1 MNVVPLTDNLKPPAK
16 PSQNGRASKT
26 DWIVFWGIRPSR
38 SVPSGRSGL
47 TGYHI
52 LSSKCPIFGL
62 AEYSELYAKQK
73 RHYIFRV
80 HKEMDLYKQQLNKL
94 QEDYNQLTTTGWV
107 CMTIKDPVKRPEECK
122 KLDTIPCL
130 INPYDDPLKLRWQ
143 NIRQLGSHPESKC
156 KRDDDVDPTTQ
167 QTMSE
172 YIEAMEESLEPTSLK
187 YYIYGLNYIRFNM
200 MKVVCD
206 YLDTQNVHAF
216 FIGSKHFD
224 SDIDV
229 TATLREYQMGEAVP
243 NVDAQVA
250 QAIDTIFGTKL
261 VTSFQDKTVGLIKE
275 ISDML
280 DVNVYIANFTVSKTT
295 CDAPTG
301 QANAF
306 TGHILVCDDASDEV
320 TKLFPYYRLRDIFIH
335 LDVSLHTQFAI
346 LEKLAND
353 PRPYEALLKTYFD
366 MICNHAD
373 HCIEAN
379 KILFSIMN
387 KTTGQYFT
395 RAAFKLVVLK
405 MEYVREEQRL
415 AEERP
420 TRNKG
425 LLKNVSI
432 EKLHELRQRHEFAQP
447 QALSFSQKSAML
459 VSSKST
465 LSSSSPS
472 SSDMLSDLRST
483 SSQSSYTHSTNSP
496 RFSPRLKGHELA
508 AIEDYNSLKKTLT
521 PIDYSDAAW
530 DNLGMLF
537 HVLETSYCIEPN
549 WLSKVAKYMARI
561 IEWIEKKEVTE
572 DQQNTFLKVLN
583 DMRLDPT
590 ETQEKS
596 FQTDFSK
603 NLPITST
610 LDEELVQWLMNRFN
624 KEIQEN
630 LHIRKANVFMVCW
643 RFVNRYFPITLFDKA
658 KHGAGKVRLASA
670 LRRTFKV
677 PKALKGSE
685 ALRYVVGKVS
695 KHDVARLLKEHG
707 IAYKKNDTKEML
719 VRHLN
724 ARLLQK

>member
-1 MNVVPLTDNLKPPAK
+1 
-16 PSQNGRASKT
+16 
-26 DWIVFWGIRPSR
+26 
-38 SVPSGRSGL
+38 
-47 TGYHI
+47 
-52 LSSKCPIFGL
+52 
-62 AEYSELYAKQK
+62 
-73 RHYIFRV
+73 
-80 HKEMDLYKQQLNKL
+80 MDLYERQLKKL
-94 QEDYNQLTTTGWV
+94 QKDYKQLTTTGGWI
-107 CMTIKDPVKRPEECK
+107 CMTEKDPVKRPHECK
-122 KLDTIPCL
+122 KVNMCL
-130 INPYDDPLKLRWQ
+130 INPYDDPLKLKWQ

-156 KRDDDVDPTTQ
+156 KRDDDVDPTTTQ
-167 QTMSE
+167 QTMSD

-261 VTSFQDKTVGLIKE
+261 VTSFRGKTVGLIKE

-306 TGHILVCDDASDEV
+306 TGHILVCDDAFDEV
-320 TKLFPYYRLRDIFIH
+320 TQLFPYYRLKDIFIH
-335 LDVSLHTQFAI
+335 LDGSLHTQFAV
-346 LEKLAND
+346 LEELEND
-353 PRPYEALLKTYFD
+353 QTPYEELLKTYFA
-366 MICNHAD
+366 MICKQDAKD
-373 HCIEAN
+373 RCIEAN

-447 QALSFSQKSAML
+447 QELSPAQKSAML
-459 VSSKST
+459 VSSLKQKST
-465 LSSSSPS
+465 LSFSSPS
-472 SSDMLSDLRST
+472 SSDMLSELRST
-483 SSQSSYTHSTNSP
+483 NSQSSSTQSTNSP

-508 AIEDYNSLKKTLT
+508 AIEDYNMLKETLT
-521 PIDYSDAAW
+521 LRDYSDAAW

-561 IEWIEKKEVTE
+561 IEWIKKDNVTE
-572 DQQNTFLKVLN
+572 DQQNALVTVLSE
-583 DMRLDPT
+583 MRIDPT
-590 ETQEKS
+590 IKQEQKFADKFS
-596 FQTDFSK
+596 QT
-603 NLPITST
+603 LPSIQTSDT
-610 LDEELVQWLMNRFN
+610 LFPWLVNRFN
-624 KEIQEN
+624 KEIQED

-643 RFVNRYFPITLFDKA
+643 RFVNYYFPITLLDKA
-658 KHGAGKVRLASA
+658 KHGGGKVRLASA

-677 PKALKGSE
+677 PKALKGGE

-719 VRHLN
+719 VMHLN